1 MKKRNVQ
8 IAAIAMAGLM
18 LTGCGDAAYYLTDKE
33 ESIIV
38 NYAAHM
44 VAKYNTYQKEGL
56 AYVDLDDEDTEDTDS
71 ETSETADD
79 TAADESTS
87 GGNGTG
93 APADSTDAENAVS
106 LDEIFGQDGLSLSY
120 VGARLET
127 SYVEDS
133 YYALQADPGY
143 TYLVVGID
151 ITNNSDVDVDVDYLT
166 RQPEFAAT
174 VNGEA
179 KSRAETTILMQ
190 DFSTYQGTLK
200 AGDTVETVLLFQVPD
215 SVESVDD
222 LVLEVSVDGNN
233 YQINL

>member
-18 LTGCGDAAYYLTDKE
+18 LTGCGDAAYDLTDSE

-44 VAKYNTYQKEGL
+44 VTKYNTYQKEGL
-56 AYVDLDDEDTEDTDS
+56 TYVNMDEEDTEEAAS
-71 ETSETADD
+71 EAAETPDD
-79 TAADESTS
+79 TTTDVGAS
-87 GGNGTG
+87 GGNG
-93 APADSTDAENAVS
+93 AETTANAAEAESAAS

-120 VGARLET
+120 VGARLEA

-151 ITNNSDVDVDVDYLT
+151 ITNNSQAGVDVDYLS
-166 RQPEFAAT
+166 RQPKFSAT

-179 KSRAETTILMQ
+179 RSQAETTILMQ
-190 DFSTYQGTLK
+190 DFSTYQGTVN
-200 AGDTVETVLLFQVPD
+200 AGGTVETVLLFQVPD

>member
-18 LTGCGDAAYYLTDKE
+18 LTGCGDAAYDLTDSE

-44 VAKYNTYQKEGL
+44 VTKYNTYQKEGL
-56 AYVDLDDEDTEDTDS
+56 TYVNMEEDTEEADS
-71 ETSETADD
+71 EAPVAPDDTADD
-79 TAADESTS
+79 VNAS
-87 GGNGTG
+87 GGNG
-93 APADSTDAENAVS
+93 AEATANAAEAESAAS

-120 VGARLET
+120 VGARLEA

-151 ITNNSDVDVDVDYLT
+151 ITNNSEADVDVDYLS
-166 RQPEFAAT
+166 RQPKFSAT

-179 KSRAETTILMQ
+179 RSQAETTILMQ
-190 DFSTYQGTLK
+190 DFSTYQGTVN
-200 AGDTVETVLLFQVPD
+200 AGGTVETVLLFQVSD

-222 LVLEVSVDGNN
+222 LVLEVSVDGSN

>member
-18 LTGCGDAAYYLTDKE
+18 LTGCGDAAYDLTDNE

-44 VAKYNTYQKEGL
+44 VTKYNTYQKEGL
-56 AYVDLDDEDTEDTDS
+56 TYVDMEDEDTEEADS
-71 ETSETADD
+71 ETSETPDD
-79 TAADESTS
+79 TAADVSAS
-87 GGNGTG
+87 GGNGVE
-93 APADSTDAENAVS
+93 APVDSTEAENAAS

-151 ITNNSDVDVDVDYLT
+151 ITNNSDADVDVDYLT
-166 RQPEFAAT
+166 RQPKFSAT

-179 KSRAETTILMQ
+179 RSQAETTILMQ
-190 DFSTYQGTLK
+190 DFSTYQGTVN
-200 AGDTVETVLLFQVPD
+200 AGGTVETVLLFQVPD
-215 SVESVDD
+215 SVESVDN

>member
-18 LTGCGDAAYYLTDKE
+18 LTGCGDAAYDLTDSE

-44 VAKYNTYQKEGL
+44 VTKYNTYQKEGL
-56 AYVDLDDEDTEDTDS
+56 TYVNMEEDTEEADS
-71 ETSETADD
+71 EAPVAPDDTADD
-79 TAADESTS
+79 VNAS
-87 GGNGTG
+87 GGNG
-93 APADSTDAENAVS
+93 AEATANAAEAESAAS

-120 VGARLET
+120 VGVRLEA

-151 ITNNSDVDVDVDYLT
+151 ITNNSEADVDVDYLS
-166 RQPEFAAT
+166 RQPKFSAT

-179 KSRAETTILMQ
+179 RSQAETTILMQ
-190 DFSTYQGTLK
+190 DFSTYQGTVN
-200 AGDTVETVLLFQVPD
+200 AGGTVETVLLFQVPD